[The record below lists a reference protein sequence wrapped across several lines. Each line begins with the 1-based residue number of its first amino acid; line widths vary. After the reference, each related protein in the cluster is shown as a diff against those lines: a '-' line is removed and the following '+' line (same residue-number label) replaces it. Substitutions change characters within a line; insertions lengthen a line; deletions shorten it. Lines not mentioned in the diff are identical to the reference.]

1 MGGAPSAADVCAAV
15 DDLERLYASCAWSGR
30 LADGKCSGGLGHAK
44 RSQARK
50 AMLALATARHPSL
63 GAASA
68 AKVLPARLLV
78 RDVGRFLVP
87 ELGKLEKLKP
97 GDPLSLFSD
106 EDAGAA
112 QSALG
117 VGTPP
122 CAPAGSVAPVGGGPS
137 IEAID

>member
-1 MGGAPSAADVCAAV
+1 MPISTRS
-15 DDLERLYASCAWSGR
+15 LHF
-30 LADGKCSGGLGHAK
+30 LAMWTATHAYIYCNF
-44 RSQARK
+44 
-50 AMLALATARHPSL
+50 TANNT
-63 GAASA
+63 
-68 AKVLPARLLV
+68 VLSS
-78 RDVGRFLVP
+78 
-87 ELGKLEKLKP
+87 P